1 MKHLLEIFQKKVE
14 ENEGG
19 AGKAQM
25 GHTENTMTD
34 LGMITLHVNGLNA
47 TVKRYRLSDHMKPNI
62 GLEDSVFF
70 FFWKTQYF

>member
-1 MKHLLEIFQKKVE
+1 MKKILQKKVE

-47 TVKRYRLSDHMKPNI
+47 TVKRYRLSDCMKPNI

-70 FFWKTQYF
+70 FFGRLYF